1 MSMKRYKPDGTI
13 VSYDAVGQLTQ
24 IKRIARPSF
33 DTD

>member
-1 MSMKRYKPDGTI
+1 MKRYKPGGTI
-13 VSYDAVGQLTQ
+13 VSYNAVGELTK

>member
-1 MSMKRYKPDGTI
+1 MPMKRYKPDCTI
-13 VSYDAVGQLTQ
+13 VSYAAVGESTQ